1 MEFDHKRR
9 YSNLTPTEKVPRN
22 KTYILIFITAVIL
35 SGCVVNNGT
44 DQDPIYVRCRAVMSK
59 NTRAYDAY
67 EVFPIAT
74 QFTLWSYT
82 LPRGK
87 AWSEHSAEALPLT
100 EAKQFTG
107 NRADTIWY
115 CDTQIEWP
123 LTKTLSLFAC
133 APLVA
138 GGTYAPERGICFDN
152 YNAKALNYDLM
163 YTDVLNDQLREN
175 NVRYISVPFSHAL
188 CKVDVRAKAVTNT
201 LVFNIKKITI
211 KNLRYKGSFSSL
223 ATPQWSATDELTDY
237 VVYHSDDGTVLKQ
250 LTGST
255 LKGTATLLM
264 PQKCNATIE
273 VAYTETNP
281 TTGITLSKTAGT
293 TAITDLWVA
302 GKYYTYTLTFSDEGI
317 SFEQIII
324 E

>member
-1 MEFDHKRR
+1 
-9 YSNLTPTEKVPRN
+9 
-22 KTYILIFITAVIL
+22 
-35 SGCVVNNGT
+35 
-44 DQDPIYVRCRAVMSK
+44 MSK

-87 AWSEHSAEALPLT
+87 SWDNYSAEALPLT

-115 CDTQIEWP
+115 CDSQIEWP

-133 APLVA
+133 APIEA
-138 GGTYAPERGICFDN
+138 GGTYSPERGICFDN
-152 YNAKALNYDLM
+152 YDAQLYNYDLM
-163 YTDVLNDQLREN
+163 FTDVLNNQLREN

-188 CKVDVRAKAVTNT
+188 CKVDVRAKTVINT
-201 LVFNIKKITI
+201 LVFNIKQITI

-264 PQKCNATIE
+264 PQKLNATME
-273 VAYTETNP
+273 VLYTETNP
-281 TTGITLSKTAGT
+281 STGVTLNKTAQT
-293 TAITDLWVA
+293 PAMTDHWVA
-302 GKYYTYTLTFSDEGI
+302 GKYYTYTLTFSEEGVG
-317 SFEQIII
+317 FESIRI